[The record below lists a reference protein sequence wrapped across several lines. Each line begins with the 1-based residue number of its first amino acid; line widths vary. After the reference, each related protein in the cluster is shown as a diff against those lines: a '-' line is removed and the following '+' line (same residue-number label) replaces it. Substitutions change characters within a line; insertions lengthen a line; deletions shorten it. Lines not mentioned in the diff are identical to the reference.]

1 MNEILSIVL
10 LTLKVCTLSTL
21 FSSIVAIPMGL
32 ILGLFDNKATRLARP
47 IFTAF
52 TGLPPVIAGVV
63 VYLMFSNVGIFG
75 SLKWLYTTKVIVI
88 AQMLI
93 VIPIITSQI
102 FPAIEPIRQAYILNS
117 VGLGLSKKSMLIQL
131 PKEISM
137 SIMSAMIAGFGRALA
152 EVGAVM
158 IVGGNIRYKTRVMT
172 SAIVLENNK
181 GNYEM
186 SLKLGLILVII
197 SLTISFIAMALKGA
211 SRDKTPKS
219 WVNHR
224 GWTPLPHSQT
234 RLPAC

>member
-10 LTLKVCTLSTL
+10 LTLRVCATSTL
-21 FSSIVAIPMGL
+21 LSSLIAIPVGL
-32 ILGLFDNKATRLARP
+32 LLGLYENKTTRFLRP

-63 VYLMFSNVGIFG
+63 VYLLFSNVGIFG
-75 SLKWLYTTKVIVI
+75 GLQWLYTTKVIVI

-93 VIPIITSQI
+93 VIPIVTAQI
-102 FPAIEPIRQAYILNS
+102 FPAVEPIRQSYVLNS
-117 VGLGLSKKSMLIQL
+117 IGLGLSKKTMLFQL

-137 SIMSAMIAGFGRALA
+137 SIVAAMIAGFGRALA

-158 IVGGNIRYKTRVMT
+158 IVGGNIRFKTRVMT
-172 SAIVLENNK
+172 SAIVMENNM

-197 SLTISFIAMALKGA
+197 SLTVSFSVMALKGA
-211 SRDKTPKS
+211 KYDRTKKS
-219 WVNHR
+219 
-224 GWTPLPHSQT
+224 
-234 RLPAC
+234 